1 VPFQKVLVAYDFS
14 EPSRRALEFACK
26 VVRAGGGHLDLV
38 HIHPELY
45 LGDGPTALEFP
56 WPKPEQE
63 ERYLRF
69 LKQELHTAI
78 PPDLEGRAKPIVV
91 VGDPRQTLLDRA
103 RELGSDVIV
112 VGATGKGRVDRALLG
127 SVSRSLVH
135 QSSVPVV
142 TVP

>member
-26 VVRAGGGHLDLV
+26 VVRANGGHLDLI

-45 LGDGPTALEFP
+45 LGDGPGLEFP
-56 WPKPEQE
+56 WPKPEQVE
-63 ERYLRF
+63 HYVRF
-69 LKQELHTAI
+69 LKQELNDAI
-78 PPDLEGRAKPIVV
+78 PGDLAGQVESHVI
-91 VGDPRQTLLDRA
+91 VGDPRESLLGRA

-112 VGATGKGRVDRALLG
+112 VGATGKGRIDRALLG
-127 SVSRSLVH
+127 SVSRSLVQH
-135 QSSVPVV
+135 SQVPVV